1 MKQIGRVFYICTFAV
16 LCSLATACN
25 FYETGK
31 ANKLVDAA
39 NAAIND
45 ANSSMQKGNS
55 QLIEIEQAIPKI
67 ESDSEVEVQ
76 RAKAKEVIS
85 QLEKARDK
93 YKEAGGNFEDASK
106 LKVQDKFKDY
116 LDAKGKE
123 MKKRGDLVA
132 ALLEE
137 PQAFL
142 DSSNREAYE
151 KKVPAIVTKVKDL
164 KKEADDLA
172 AKADKIRDDNKD
184 IFKSDG

>member
-1 MKQIGRVFYICTFAV
+1 MKQIGRVFYICIFVV
-16 LCSLATACN
+16 LCSLATACK
-25 FYETGK
+25 FYETDK

-39 NAAIND
+39 NAAITE
-45 ANSSMQKGNS
+45 ANASVQKGNS
-55 QLIEIEQAIPKI
+55 QLVEIENAIPNI
-67 ESDSEVEVQ
+67 ESDTDLQ
-76 RAKAKEVIS
+76 AARTKAKDVIS
-85 QLEKARDK
+85 LLEKARDK
-93 YKEAGGNFEDASK
+93 FKEAGGKFEDASK

-132 ALLEE
+132 AMLEE

-142 DSSNREAYE
+142 ASSNREDYN

-172 AKADKIRDDNKD
+172 AKADKIHDENKD
-184 IFKSDG
+184 IFKSDS